1 MSTVTHAA
9 FSDEFGYVVMSLAGI
24 ALQILATGIPIGSA
38 RKRLFGKDGPAQNN
52 KEVR

>member
-38 RKRLFGKDGPAQNN
+38 RKRLFGKDGPAQKN